1 MKSLI
6 TLITVTGATL
16 MMFAPVILFLMMILC
31 DLNTVEMICSG
42 AALIASLFSIA
53 ALFFASRLGYN
64 PK

>member
-53 ALFFASRLGYN
+53 ALFVASRLGYN